1 MGTVRAGALVSLA
14 LLGLSAPAAV
24 SAETGGAGAP
34 SVLCGTDGA
43 TGLAVSADS
52 AGDCAVALRVAGAYT
67 KAGMRGSGAV
77 TTVDADGT
85 VWRCQERQGDP
96 NPYQECVDTTDE
108 TRHITLTS

>member
-1 MGTVRAGALVSLA
+1 M
-14 LLGLSAPAAV
+14 
-24 SAETGGAGAP
+24 
-34 SVLCGTDGA
+34 LCGTDGA
-43 TGLAVSADS
+43 TGLAVSAGS
-52 AGDCAVALRVAGAYT
+52 AADCAVALRVAGAYT
-67 KAGMRGSGAV
+67 KAGTRGSGAV

>member
-1 MGTVRAGALVSLA
+1 MGTVGAGALVSLA
-14 LLGLSAPAAV
+14 LLGFSAPAAV
-24 SAETGGAGAP
+24 SAGTGGTGAP

-43 TGLAVSADS
+43 TGLAVWAGSAE
-52 AGDCAVALRVAGAYT
+52 DCAVALRVAGAYT
-67 KAGMRGSGAV
+67 KAGTRGSGAV